1 MTGPAPALD
10 AERFAR
16 IEEHCKVQF
25 DESLRQSLNECIAY
39 WGGELA
45 KPYTYRGP
53 RLPRHGGEQKA
64 GKKQREGSRK
74 RRQAFLMELALHFE
88 IAGGKPGVNGWNRE
102 MGEATGF
109 AIFLLEIYDILPEA
123 ARPRT
128 KRDRLPNAETFVRDS
143 ELLARAVAENRAE
156 VLALGFRDDPRLH
169 TPGGSIARAGY
180 MLQTMTAWRR

>member
-1 MTGPAPALD
+1 VTGPAPALD

-16 IEEHCKVQF
+16 IEEDCNVQF

-88 IAGGKPGVNGWNRE
+88 VAGGKPGVNGWNRE
-102 MGEATGF
+102 AGKATGF
-109 AIFLLEIYDILPEA
+109 ARFLLEIYNVLPEA
-123 ARPRT
+123 GRP
-128 KRDRLPNAETFVRDS
+128 PNAETFVRDS
-143 ELLARAVAENRAE
+143 ELMAKTVANNRAA
-156 VLALGFRDDPRLH
+156 VLALGFNDDPSLH